1 MARARTGE
9 AAEGPTGRERKPY
22 GRLTPKQWGELLAL
36 YEAGATAKA
45 LAVRFRTTE
54 RTIYT
59 HARKAGLLR
68 KDRPWMEPCT
78 LDDAALE
85 AAVRDGRGCAAEAP
99 ITALNDDASLAE
111 AARAAAETA
120 ILMLKDAQPTR
131 AYTYARLAGTL
142 ERLAR
147 GVAGMAGDGSADEA
161 GMARGRRAALDFL
174 RARRGANPSTSDEGE
189 VSGG

>member
-1 MARARTGE
+1 MARARTDE
-9 AAEGPTGRERKPY
+9 TVDGPTGRERKPY

-59 HARKAGLLR
+59 HAKKAGLLR

-85 AAVRDGRGCAAEAP
+85 AAVREAVVREGRGCAAEAP
-99 ITALNDDASLAE
+99 ITALTDDASLAE

-161 GMARGRRAALDFL
+161 GMARGRRAALDAL
-174 RARRGANPSTSDEGE
+174 RREG
-189 VSGG
+189 VI